1 MAGGTALDSLIESLI
16 AALSGARRCHE
27 IVEERLPGGVA
38 GPDRSGDEAVM
49 ADLAELMVL
58 QTGKQRDEEFL
69 GLVAAV
75 EAVLKT
81 IASFMYAAGYESVV
95 DGLRVWLNLGP
106 DDSGVYGDISERLS
120 AALGLGRVDKYLGAI
135 RASLNMSN
143 TERDSLVGADDDIT
157 GDEGVGPSFDA
168 VVGSDMSMSEV
179 ALGTTGWAVPQAIK
193 DLAASWQQ
201 QMDKAE
207 APRKTSTDGNFAHTA
222 LQLHYL
228 LAHPG
233 NRVVLG
239 PYVAGPTLVP
249 GGWTT
254 LTNAGG
260 SSFDFLRGALLRG
273 TGRLAEPDILDDTLR
288 EVYEIKP
295 LSSWASGLTQLYG
308 RYLLPLNAS
317 LLGAQIA
324 TALLNA
330 QTPAGGVP
338 TVPGMPTG
346 VTPYLPGH
354 TWRPSPF
361 YVLPPNRLMVA
372 ARPVPGLLLYEIFAV
387 QAHGEA
393 NIWYQDL
400 VSEFLALGVLAMA
413 VAVLTVTLPATTPA
427 AAVGAVV
434 AGAGTTAPLGLA
446 GILEIILGVTAGALI
461 PAAL

>member
-1 MAGGTALDSLIESLI
+1 MAGGAALDSLIESLI
-16 AALSGARRCHE
+16 AALGGARRNLE

-38 GPDRSGDEAVM
+38 GPDRSADEAVI
-49 ADLAELMVL
+49 ADLAELIVL

-75 EAVLKT
+75 KAVLKT
-81 IASFMYAAGYESVV
+81 IASFMYDAGYESMV
-95 DGLRVWLNLGP
+95 DGLRLWLNLAP
-106 DDSGVYGDISERLS
+106 DEPGVYGDIAERLS
-120 AALGLGRVDKYLGAI
+120 TALGVGRVDTYLGAI
-135 RASLNMSN
+135 RASLDMSDS
-143 TERDSLVGADDDIT
+143 ERELLVGADEDVIE
-157 GDEGVGPSFDA
+157 EGVGPSVGA
-168 VVGSDMSMSEV
+168 VVGSDMWMNEM

-201 QMDKAE
+201 QMDKAD
-207 APRKTSTDGNFAHTA
+207 APRKTSSDGNFAHTA

-228 LAHPG
+228 ISHPG
-233 NRVVLG
+233 NRVILG

-254 LTNAGG
+254 LINVDG
-260 SSFDFLRGALLRG
+260 SPFDFLRSALVRA
-273 TGRLAEPDILDDTLR
+273 TGKLAEPDILDDTLR

-295 LSSWASGLTQLYG
+295 LSRWASGLTQLYG

-317 LLGAQIA
+317 LLGTQIA
-324 TALLNA
+324 AALLNA
-330 QTPAGGVP
+330 QTPVGGMP
-338 TVPGMPTG
+338 TVPGMPAG

-387 QAHGEA
+387 QARGEA
-393 NIWYQDL
+393 NIWYEDL
-400 VSEFLALGVLAMA
+400 VSEYLALGVLAMA
-413 VAVLTVTLPATTPA
+413 VAVLAVTAPATAPA
-427 AAVGAVV
+427 AAVGAVA
-434 AGAGTTAPLGLA
+434 AGAGTAAPLGLA
-446 GILEIILGVTAGALI
+446 GILEIILGVTAGTLI